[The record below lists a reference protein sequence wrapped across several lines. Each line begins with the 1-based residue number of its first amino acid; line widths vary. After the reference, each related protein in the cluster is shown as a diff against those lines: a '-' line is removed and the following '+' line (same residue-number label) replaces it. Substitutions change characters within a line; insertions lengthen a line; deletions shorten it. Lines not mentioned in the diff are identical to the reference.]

1 MIKLKINKLLQK
13 GQNPKLKIKKIKI
26 KIEIQTTK
34 RLKL

>member
-13 GQNPKLKIKKIKI
+13 SQNQKLKIKKIKI
-26 KIEIQTTK
+26 KVEIQTTK

>member
-13 GQNPKLKIKKIKI
+13 GQNQKLKIKKIKI
-26 KIEIQTTK
+26 EVEIQTTK